1 MDKQKHDIVYALA
14 DYKQLVISYQ
24 TKYASLVRQVS
35 FWKTTVL
42 WILLGGLVFSGVFVA
57 ESSAHRKVAA
67 QHSRDL
73 QLLSERTA
81 ALSEELARRKGEL
94 SAAQESLRAKDMAI
108 AELERKISTTTK
120 TMLEDMLQDK

>member
-42 WILLGGLVFSGVFVA
+42 WILLGGLVFSGVFVS

-94 SAAQESLRAKDMAI
+94 SVAQESLRAKDMAI

>member
-1 MDKQKHDIVYALA
+1 MDKQKQDIVYALA

-35 FWKTTVL
+35 FWKATVL
-42 WILLGGLVFSGVFVA
+42 WMLVGGLVFSGVFVS
-57 ESSAHRKVAA
+57 ESTAHRRRAA
-67 QHSRDL
+67 EHSRDL

-81 ALSEELARRKGEL
+81 ALSEELAKRNGEL
-94 SAAQESLRAKDMAI
+94 SAAQESVRVKDMTI

-120 TMLEDMLQDK
+120 TMLEDMLKDK